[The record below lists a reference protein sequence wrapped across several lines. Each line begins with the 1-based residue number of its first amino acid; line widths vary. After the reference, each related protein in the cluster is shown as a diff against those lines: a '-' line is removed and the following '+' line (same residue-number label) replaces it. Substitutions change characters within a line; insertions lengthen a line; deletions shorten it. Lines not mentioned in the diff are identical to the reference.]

1 MSTVHE
7 IAAQNLCEKVLAKP
21 GGVSLI
27 TSFVQ
32 GLKEG
37 RWSTPY
43 IDAIGQSFRGSPRT
57 WDPAQIIAFMETHS
71 RICRGAVAQCVIGIG
86 KQPLRDNARIE
97 NQVILADLPHPFT
110 AVVPEAQGH
119 GDPDGLLEW
128 SEAIICDVTTGEV
141 ETLPG
146 GQTRIA
152 TEQRI
157 LPPGQAPLEIG
168 TTLPSRTLLHMCDGG
183 VARWPYRSET
193 VRLFVN
199 LEDPWSHIVAEHWE
213 MRQRAKQ
220 ETLW

>member
-1 MSTVHE
+1 VSTVHE
-7 IAAQNLCEKVLAKP
+7 RAAQNLCDKVLAEP
-21 GGVSLI
+21 GGASLI
-27 TSFVQ
+27 VGFVQ

-37 RWSTPY
+37 RWSAPY
-43 IDAIGQSFRGSPRT
+43 IDAIGQSFRGGPRT

-71 RICRGAVAQCVIGIG
+71 RICQGKIAQCVIGIG
-86 KQPLRDNARIE
+86 KQPLRDSARQE
-97 NQVILADLPHPFT
+97 NQATLADLPHPFS
-110 AVVPEAQGH
+110 AVVSEYQGH

-141 ETLPG
+141 ETLPD

-157 LPPGQAPLEIG
+157 LPPGQVPLEIG
-168 TTLPSRTLLHMCDGG
+168 TTLPSRTLLHMCAGG

-193 VRLFVN
+193 MRLFVN
-199 LEDPWSHIVAEHWE
+199 MEDPWSHLVGEHWA
-213 MRQRAKQ
+213 MRQRAEQ